1 MNFIKF
7 VVFIKIYLLL
17 KYGMNLVNKQ
27 IKYYEVLF
35 FDEIWLLI

>member
-7 VVFIKIYLLL
+7 VAFIKIYLLL

-27 IKYYEVLF
+27 IKYYGVLF